1 MNRSS
6 HWHHFAFIIA
16 CMGWLGIS
24 PAQAQSI
31 DDLPYTHKLNCNAE
45 HNSPAVETICA
56 QPKPKSYDDESNT
69 LLGELLREDMFVVGL
84 YRRALE
90 NTAPG
95 GPEQA
100 KIIAEQG
107 AYLKRRD
114 TCGQDARCILQV
126 EQARHKELI
135 ALTHKLQRELPGED
149 IQSWTRGR
157 VFPDGE
163 GRLQALDQRLLQAFD
178 QYPTPHV
185 TLPDGSTVFWGFLTG
200 AGQLQSLAITDA
212 RNHLQLLGT
221 ADGLLLASADPH
233 KLQQARLAVF
243 VRDPQA
249 LARYLPVVRA
259 WGAAD
264 ALGFNQKCP
273 GQDQARCTAALQSPL
288 PIQAY
293 DLNCATKERGKIAV
307 HRCPLPLPKVPDT
320 VSPGLFWQ

>member
-6 HWHHFAFIIA
+6 HWHHFAFVI
-16 CMGWLGIS
+16 CCVGWLGIS
-24 PAQAQSI
+24 PAHAQSI

-45 HNSPAVETICA
+45 QKSPAVETICA
-56 QPKPKSYDDESNT
+56 QPERKSFSDKSNT
-69 LLGELLREDMFVVGL
+69 LRGELLRQDMYVVGL
-84 YRRALE
+84 YFRALE

-114 TCGQDARCILQV
+114 TCGQDAQCILRV

-135 ALTHKLQRELPGED
+135 TLTHKLQKELPYED
-149 IQSWTRGR
+149 IQSWTRGL
-157 VFPDGE
+157 VFPDGNGKAQPLE
-163 GRLQALDQRLLQAFD
+163 QRLLQSFD

-200 AGQLQSLAITDA
+200 AGQVQSLAITDA
-212 RNHLQLLGT
+212 QNHLRLLGA
-221 ADGLLLASADPH
+221 ADDLLLAGTDPH

-259 WGAAD
+259 WAAAD
-264 ALGFNQKCP
+264 ALGFNRKCP
-273 GQDQARCTAALQSPL
+273 GQDHTRCTAALQAPL

-293 DLNCATKERGKIAV
+293 NLNCKTSNGKIIQQHCA
-307 HRCPLPLPKVPDT
+307 LPLPQVPDD